1 MSVQTQTHSL
11 PSHRL
16 LFKPVATSPRLTGS
30 HGWGRA
36 GRGPHMSSEH
46 ETLDPDLP
54 GGGAG
59 FPWQVLCHKR
69 ED

>member
-1 MSVQTQTHSL
+1 
-11 PSHRL
+11 
-16 LFKPVATSPRLTGS
+16 
-30 HGWGRA
+30 
-36 GRGPHMSSEH
+36 MSSEH